1 MNTSYQERNHWIEL
15 LVAGWAIAYYLLTIF
30 SVEGGLF
37 ADLEYFLPF
46 VIKVIVVSIVLGVVL
61 AILNRVLSKDAQDKK
76 DEMDKAIELHGYRNA
91 YWVMSVLV
99 TVVIF
104 AALMNER
111 MGQLEPEVVRIE
123 TLNLVIHLLFIVA
136 AVSGLV
142 QSVTHIVYYRR
153 GLV

>member
-15 LVAGWAIAYYLLTIF
+15 LVAGWAIVYYLLTLF
-30 SVEGGLF
+30 SVEGGLY

-46 VIKVIVVSIVLGVVL
+46 VVKVIVVSIVFGAAL

-91 YWVMSVLV
+91 YWVLSVLV
-99 TVVIF
+99 AVVIF
-104 AALMNER
+104 SALLNER
-111 MGQLEPEVVRIE
+111 MGQLEPDAVRIG
-123 TLNLVIHLLFIVA
+123 TLNLVIHSLFIA
-136 AVSGLV
+136 AAISGLV
-142 QSVTHIVYYRR
+142 QSVTHIVYYRK